1 MPRGLDRKAT
11 RPVLSIC
18 IPTYNRSHLLM
29 ELLAEL
35 DQPGYLPFPVEI
47 VVVDNASDDRGYE
60 GICRLEPRNVAF
72 RYYRHATNIGAVRNF
87 CSAYRLARGE
97 FCVHLCDDDHL
108 IAPEIAD
115 IVATMRSNPMLG
127 ATFAAW
133 QTRDRTTGAISE
145 RTSFENLT
153 VYPNFKQLLAERL
166 PGWSLF
172 IPENAVMRTDVMA
185 RAAFPPSIEN
195 FAFGMIRLLLQ
206 FKAVRFS
213 SKAFYQLVI
222 ETALDPTDGQRNSAH
237 YRFEGW
243 TALARGY
250 SLLYYRATGIRL
262 YQIEPGRD
270 QMPYLLLLRN
280 SIYEAHSDGRLAEAM
295 ETLDYLESITAA
307 EMVVPDYVQTVRFYG
322 AIDQTRLAVEI
333 LPDAPILALVG
344 LTPHIEQ
351 LVRDVLQ
358 NVRSPLIAEQMDPA
372 PGLDVE
378 NRAFL
383 TLTDEQRDR
392 IINDEGAL
400 PGYVFSMESLKVAF
414 GF

>member
-1 MPRGLDRKAT
+1 
-11 RPVLSIC
+11 
-18 IPTYNRSHLLM
+18 LLTS
-29 ELLAEL
+29 LLTEL

-60 GICRLEPRNVAF
+60 GISRLVPRNFAF
-72 RYYRHATNIGAVRNF
+72 CYYRHATNIGAVRNF

-108 IAPEIAD
+108 IAPEIAA
-115 IVATMRSNPMLG
+115 IVETMRSNPGLG

-133 QTRDRTTGAISE
+133 QTRDRRTGAISE
-145 RTSFENLT
+145 TTVFEDLT
-153 VYPNFKQLLAERL
+153 VYPNFPQLLAERL

-172 IPENAVMRTDVMA
+172 IPENAVMQTDAMA

-195 FAFGMIRLLLQ
+195 FAFGMMRLLLQ

-213 SKAFYQLVI
+213 SKAFYQLVT
-222 ETALDPTDGQRNSAH
+222 ETSLDPADRPRNSAH

-243 TALARGY
+243 SALARGY
-250 SLLYYRATGIRL
+250 SLFYYRATGTRL

-280 SIYEAHSDGRLAEAM
+280 SIYEAHGDGRLAEAM

-307 EMVVPDYVQTVRFYG
+307 ELVVPDYMRTVRFYG
-322 AIDQTRLAVEI
+322 AVDRMRAVIED
-333 LPDAPILALVG
+333 LPDAPILALAG
-344 LTPHIEQ
+344 LTPEIEQ
-351 LVRDVLQ
+351 FVRAALQ
-358 NVRSPLIAEQMDPA
+358 NVGSSIVLERADTA
-372 PGLDVE
+372 CCLDVE

-383 TLTDEQRDR
+383 TLTDDQRDR
-392 IINDEGAL
+392 IIKDEGAL
-400 PGYVFSMESLKVAF
+400 PGYVFSMESLKLAF